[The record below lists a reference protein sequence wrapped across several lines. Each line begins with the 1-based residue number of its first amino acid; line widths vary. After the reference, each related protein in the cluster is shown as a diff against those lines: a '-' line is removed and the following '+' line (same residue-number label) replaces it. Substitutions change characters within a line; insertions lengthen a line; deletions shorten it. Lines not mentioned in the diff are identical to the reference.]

1 MWKYTKNAIG
11 NILWGVAA
19 GSLSALF
26 LSWVPSLQAKM
37 IHGII
42 QEPSFPV
49 EVVLSYLIYKG
60 VGNILTGVRVGI
72 VSYAI
77 AETTG
82 EVKSLAVVKSRYLP
96 YDYFVKHSF
105 HDTIE
110 LVNNEME
117 YSVEGFT
124 SLINYTLR
132 TGMQLTFTLC
142 ILMKRSIPLALL
154 SVLCSIIHIFVQTEF
169 SNRFYIPSIGP
180 IQENKEKQANLVRDL
195 YEKLE
200 IYRTYAK
207 EMEVYSSWEKIQT
220 DIMKC
225 RYVES
230 FTFGSMIALNYTSG
244 ALMVGLFSYLGK
256 GMIDR
261 ETLHEFIV
269 YMLSI
274 IQLLEQTVD
283 VIRDTEK
290 RKIKTK
296 KAEKFMNTEDV
307 FEWGFKVSE
316 RPLLSLNGVYFGY
329 NDDDIFIKN
338 MNIKVPHGRKLG
350 LYGMSGAGK
359 STVLKLMMGL
369 YLPTDG
375 EICLNSMPLMEHD
388 KEWYYTK
395 CMCYVPQSPVLFK
408 DEPIA
413 EHPLTEDI
421 PRSGPLSGGQQ
432 QRAALAYAL
441 NRKPQ
446 ILFLDEPTCH
456 QDPKNTEKII
466 RILKEFKG
474 SIVVISHDHGFLK
487 QFCDIT
493 KQISRKN

>member
-1 MWKYTKNAIG
+1 MWDYARNAMG
-11 NILWGVAA
+11 NILWGFGA
-19 GSLSALF
+19 GTLSALF

-37 IHGII
+37 IHSII

-60 VGNILTGVRVGI
+60 VGNILTGVRVGF

-77 AETTG
+77 AQTTQ
-82 EVKSLAVVKSRYLP
+82 EVKSRAVSKSYSLP

-110 LVNNEME
+110 TVNNEME
-117 YSVEGFT
+117 YAVEGFT
-124 SLINYTLR
+124 SLMNFTMR
-132 TGMQLTFTLC
+132 MGMQMSFTLF
-142 ILMKRSIPLALL
+142 ILMRKSFRLTLL
-154 SVLCSIIHIFVQTEF
+154 CLLCSLGHVFAQVEF
-169 SNRFYIPSIGP
+169 SKRLYIPSIQP
-180 IQENKEKQANLVRDL
+180 IQALKEKQANIVRDL

-200 IYRTYAK
+200 IYRTYAR
-207 EMEVYSSWEKIQT
+207 EMEVFSAWENIQT
-220 DIMKC
+220 DVMKH
-225 RYVES
+225 RFLES
-230 FTFGSMIALNYTSG
+230 FTFGGMIALNYTSG
-244 ALMVGLFSYLGK
+244 ALMVGLFTLLGK
-256 GMIDR
+256 NVLDR

-269 YMLSI
+269 YMLTI
-274 IQLLEQTVD
+274 IQLLEQMVD

-290 RKIKTK
+290 RKLKTK
-296 KAEKFMNTEDV
+296 KMEAFMNSDSEY
-307 FEWGFKVSE
+307 EWGFRHSDK
-316 RPLLSLNGVYFGY
+316 PMLSLVNVSFGY
-329 NDDDIFIKN
+329 SDDDIFIRN
-338 MNIKVPHGRKLG
+338 FNLKVPYGRKAG

-359 STVLKLMMGL
+359 STLLKLMMGL
-369 YLPTDG
+369 YEQNEG
-375 EICLNSMPLMEHD
+375 EILLNSMPLKEHD
-388 KEWYYTK
+388 KDWYYTR
-395 CMCYVPQSPVLFK
+395 CMCYVPQTPVLFK

-413 EHPLTEDI
+413 DHELTEDI

-441 NRKPQ
+441 NRKPD

-474 SIVVISHDHGFLK
+474 SIVVISHDHTFLK

-493 KQISRKN
+493 KQVSRK